1 MKHEDT
7 GRTTYLA
14 ARIRSGV
21 RWRPPRYLEL
31 WVAFVMTLIAVPGA
45 FAGGARE
52 GELPELAMPPQ
63 PRQYISPVNE
73 DGVADELRLPFSE
86 VVVPPEDRVIVSY
99 TLQVFDARGALVWSQ
114 EDRETTRVGFFGNL
128 FGRRPPSVPIPETL
142 SWDGTYRDSALG
154 PDGAPAADG
163 DYTYQLVITDDTGAA
178 ARTPPFNVTVDNT
191 PPELF
196 AGPEADPSVFSPN
209 GDGVRDVL
217 RIRQTGSREVA
228 WETRILAADGALV
241 WQETHASPVPA
252 DPRYDVPPPEELLWD
267 GRGSDGRALP
277 EGLYRYEV
285 ASTDRAGNSFVL
297 EAGFPIRL
305 SLSAGDV
312 VLRASGDPPA
322 FSPNGDASK
331 DRLPIDVEI
340 LEPEGIE
347 SWLFEVARA
356 EDGLTLV
363 SREGDGAPPAQMDF
377 DGLTAGGRALPEGE
391 YQALLSV
398 TYDNGTVVLSP
409 PLSFLVDVTPPGVSL
424 SVDTE
429 PRGTDPQEAVVFGGD
444 EKSGVRF
451 DLVVEEGVEWLVR
464 IDGPPEAPEAL
475 SLAEMG
481 VGPGVSSLLWR
492 GQGPDAGELPD
503 GVYRIHLEGVDAAG
517 NLGTSGRVTI
527 RKDTRPTPIDL
538 EIEGAVV
545 TPNDD
550 GVDDTVA
557 IVPIVEV
564 TDSIEEF
571 HLEIR
576 NERGQIVRSTYLR
589 EPFSLFEWP
598 AENNIGQTV
607 AEGSYTVDFQVI
619 YENGNRPRISG
630 AGPILVDLAT
640 AREPTTPP
648 NIRMTLFPVPFSPDD
663 DGIDDELSIRL
674 EASSLRPLAGWELTI
689 ADPTGR
695 PFVEYGGEGAP
706 EPLILWDGRSPDGEL
721 VQSAQEYQAT
731 FAAWDT
737 DGNRSEETKGVGV
750 DILVIREGDRLR
762 INIPSITFAPFTAD
776 LFAVELDELEQN
788 LSTLRRLADI
798 LMRFPDYQILI
809 EGHAAHLYTAE
820 GPAKR
825 REQTEV
831 LIPLSSDRA
840 EEVRQALIILGI
852 DRDRMRAEGIGGARP
867 VVPHEDQNNRWKN
880 RRVEF
885 ILERGDPGG
894 S

>member
-1 MKHEDT
+1 MSRRQT
-7 GRTTYLA
+7 SGYLLAFA
-14 ARIRSGV
+14 A
-21 RWRPPRYLEL
+21 
-31 WVAFVMTLIAVPGA
+31 AVFLLAPAGL

-63 PRQYISPVNE
+63 PRQYISPANE
-73 DGVADELRLPFSE
+73 DGVSDELRLPFSE

-99 TLQVFDARGALVWSQ
+99 TLQVFDASGAVVWSE
-114 EDRETTRVGFFGNL
+114 EDRRTTRVGFFGNL
-128 FGRRPPSVPIPETL
+128 FGRRPASVPIPETL

-154 PDGAPAADG
+154 PDGETASDG
-163 DYTYQLVITDDTGAA
+163 DYTYQLVITDDSGAA

-191 PPELF
+191 PPALF
-196 AGPEADPSVFSPN
+196 TGPEADPSVFSPN

-217 RIRQTGSREVA
+217 RIRQTGSREAA
-228 WETRILAADGALV
+228 WETRILGDDGAVV
-241 WQETHASPVPA
+241 WEETHASPVPG

-267 GRGSDGRALP
+267 GRGSDATALP
-277 EGLYRYEV
+277 EGVYRYEV
-285 ASTDRAGNSFVL
+285 ASTDRAGNRFVL

-312 VLRASGDPPA
+312 LLSAPGDPPA
-322 FSPNGDASK
+322 FSPNGDGSK
-331 DRLPIDVEI
+331 DRLPMDVDI
-340 LEPEGIE
+340 LEPEGTE

-363 SREGDGAPPAQMDF
+363 SRAGDGDPPARIDF
-377 DGLTAGGRALPEGE
+377 DGLTVGGRALPEGE
-391 YQALLSV
+391 YRALLSV
-398 TYDNGTVVLSP
+398 TYDNGTVVVSP
-409 PLSFLVDVTPPGVSL
+409 PLALRVDLTPPAASL

-429 PRGTDPQEAVVFGGD
+429 PRGTDPQEAIVFGGD
-444 EKSGVRF
+444 EKDAVRF
-451 DLVVEEGVEWLVR
+451 DLVVEDGVDWQVR
-464 IDGPPEAPEAL
+464 IDGPPEAPETL
-475 SLAEMG
+475 SLNDIGIGAG
-481 VGPGVSSLLWR
+481 LSSVLWR
-492 GQGPDAGELPD
+492 GRGPEAGELPD
-503 GVYRIHLEGVDAAG
+503 GVYRIHLEATDSAG
-517 NLGTSGRVTI
+517 NLGTSARVTI
-527 RKDTRPTPIDL
+527 RKDTRATPIGL
-538 EIEGAVV
+538 EIDGSVV
-545 TPNDD
+545 TPNED

-557 IVPIVEV
+557 IRPTVEV
-564 TDSIEEF
+564 ADGIEEF

-598 AENNIGQTV
+598 GENNVGQTV
-607 AEGSYTVDFQVI
+607 AEGSYTVDFRVI
-619 YENGNRPRISG
+619 YQNGNRPRISG
-630 AGPILVDLAT
+630 AGPILVDLST

-648 NIRMTLFPVPFSPDD
+648 NIRMTLSPVPFSPDD

-695 PFVEYGGEGAP
+695 PFVEYGGDGPP
-706 EPLILWDGRSPDGEL
+706 EPLILWDGRNAEGEL
-721 VQSAQEYQAT
+721 VQSAQAYEAT

-737 DGNRSEETKGVGV
+737 DGNRSEETRAVGV
-750 DILVIREGDRLR
+750 DILVIRDGDRLR

-788 LSTLRRLADI
+788 LATLRRLAGI

-820 GPAKR
+820 GAAKR

-831 LIPLSSDRA
+831 LVPLSSDRA
-840 EEVRQALIILGI
+840 KEVRQALIILGI

-885 ILERGDPGG
+885 VLERRAPGP

>member
-1 MKHEDT
+1 MSHKQT
-7 GRTTYLA
+7 A
-14 ARIRSGV
+14 AAILILSAGV
-21 RWRPPRYLEL
+21 FLLSP
-31 WVAFVMTLIAVPGA
+31 AGA

-99 TLQVFDARGALVWSQ
+99 TLQVYDASGALVWAQ

-128 FGRRPPSVPIPETL
+128 FGRRPPSVAIPDTL

-154 PDGAPAADG
+154 PDGEPAADG

-191 PPELF
+191 APELF
-196 AGPEADPSVFSPN
+196 AGPEADPAVFSPN

-217 RIRQTGSREVA
+217 RIRQSGTREVA
-228 WETRILAADGALV
+228 WEARILDDTGRTV
-241 WQETHASPVPA
+241 WQQEVASPVPA
-252 DPRYDVPPPEELLWD
+252 DPRYDVPAPEELTWD
-267 GRGSDGRALP
+267 GRGTDGEALP
-277 EGLYRYEV
+277 EDVYRYELS
-285 ASTDRAGNSFVL
+285 STDRAGNAAVFRPAFS
-297 EAGFPIRL
+297 IRL

-312 VLRASGDPPA
+312 LLTAPGEPPA
-322 FSPNGDASK
+322 LSPNGDGSG
-331 DRLPIDVEI
+331 DRLPIAVDI
-340 LEPEGIE
+340 LEPQGVE
-347 SWLFEVARA
+347 SWLFEAARA
-356 EDGLTLV
+356 EDELILATRAGTGL
-363 SREGDGAPPAQMDF
+363 PPSEIEF

-391 YQALLSV
+391 YRALLSV
-398 TYDNGTVVLSP
+398 TYDNGTVVVSP
-409 PLSFLVDVTPPGVSL
+409 PLAFLVDVTAPAASL

-429 PRGTDPQEAVVFGGD
+429 PRRTDPQQPVVFGGA

-451 DLVVEEGVEWLVR
+451 DLVLEAGLDWHAV
-464 IDGPPEAPEAL
+464 IDGPEGAPEGLPL
-475 SLAEMG
+475 SRLG
-481 VGPGVSSLLWR
+481 IGPGVSSLLWS

-503 GVYRIHLEGVDAAG
+503 GVYRIHLEATDAAG
-517 NLGTSGRVTI
+517 NPGTSARVTI

-538 EIEGAVV
+538 RIEGSVV
-545 TPNDD
+545 TPNED

-557 IVPIVEV
+557 ILPRVEV

-576 NERGQIVRSTYLR
+576 NDRGQIVRSTYLR
-589 EPFSLFEWP
+589 EPFERFEWP
-598 AENNIGQTV
+598 GENNVGQTV
-607 AEGSYTVDFQVI
+607 AGGSYTVDFQVI

-630 AGPILVDLAT
+630 AGPILVDLST

-648 NIRMTLFPVPFSPDD
+648 NIRMTLSPVPFSPDD

-674 EASSLRPLAGWELTI
+674 EASSLRPLAGWKLTI

-706 EPLILWDGRSPDGEL
+706 EPLILWDGRNAEGEL

-737 DGNRSEETKGVGV
+737 DGNRSEETRGVGV

-776 LFAVELDELEQN
+776 LFAVELAKLEQN

-852 DRDRMRAEGIGGARP
+852 DRERMRAQGIGGARP

-885 ILERGDPGG
+885 ILERRASGAL
-894 S
+894 